1 LSIRRR
7 PVEGG
12 LFPLVNETETKTGA
26 GGHPSAS
33 EVSDQVP
40 TTPEALEFGQL
51 PETETLDLA
60 RAGSIGMGWTE
71 ATDPDSDDAPSD
83 GGPQTQAYFRPGD
96 SGGETE
102 VGNLWTPEQNDEFHH
117 IEIEKP
123 QIPQAFFA
131 PPATPDE
138 ADYVVA
144 ATSSVGDPLAPHH
157 MLCPCCGANDSSA
170 LDGFWDAPSA
180 PTSAGT
186 LRQMADYQTGGWWS
200 DTYSWGSRWFNMS
213 SSGTQ
218 AKNGVLHY
226 NLTNTPTISTQF
238 GNEADS
244 NGVAAA
250 LRPAIR
256 DALDIYEEVL
266 GINFVETTSTTIGH
280 VDLWFADDES
290 GNYATNLPAS
300 GNSGIIS
307 HSYINLPGSSSGPGD
322 NYFTTILHEIGH
334 ALGLGHQGDYNGGG
348 QSYANDAV
356 FTNDSDQL
364 AVMSYWNQSQNPN
377 VNASLA
383 SPITLQTVDLLALND
398 LYGGQGFGYSN
409 AFNGNT
415 IYGVGTNITAA
426 TSAAY
431 AGLAGFADT
440 ETFTIVDGSGIDT
453 IDFSNYS
460 ANQRIDLRAPGT
472 GSTTG
477 SVSDVGGLTGNMLIS
492 VGTVIENA
500 TLGAGNDTI
509 IGNSANNLLI
519 GGSGNDS
526 LVGNGG
532 NDTLEGGAGDD
543 TQRGGAGND
552 TFRYTNGVGADNGEY
567 IYGDADTDR
576 ILVTGSN
583 GVVFDFQGIQ
593 INSIEEIEF
602 SADGTN
608 VDKTVIFQSQ
618 EFDQS
623 HEFASNLLIDGNNT
637 SGSQDIVRIVMNTG
651 NLDISG
657 WTFQDW
663 GGQSE
668 RVEVI
673 GTSGANNIT
682 TTSNRDSVTAGSGDD
697 TITGGAGNDTLR
709 GEAGGDSLYGDEGN
723 DSIYGGTGND
733 YIDGGLNNSE
743 LNSGSDRLYGDDGN
757 DTIGGDDGNDILY
770 GASSTSGGNI
780 VNQDR
785 LLGEAGNDTLYGSDG
800 NDTLLGGDD
809 DDFLRG
815 NAGNDSISGGA
826 GVDVANYIFATG
838 SVEVD
843 LLTNRATGAD
853 GNDTLSGIENIT
865 GSNHGD
871 TLTGDGAANTIVGS
885 GGNDVINAGGGADSV
900 SAGSGNDRVIM
911 GDASFNGDSYDGGS
925 GIDTFDASA
934 RTWGTLVTIDLNA
947 GTWGY
952 HAGDEA
958 VTNFENI
965 LGANGTGELLRGNNL
980 DNLIEG
986 NGGNDT
992 LEGLGGNDTLD
1003 GGSGSD
1009 HLRGGT
1015 GNDSVSGGTGND
1027 VLFWD
1032 FGTDT
1037 LDGGAGQDTI
1047 DGDGANFIST
1057 AIFDLLSGTYTA
1069 PSFSETISNFE
1080 HYNNASGTGDERARG
1095 SNVANWL
1102 STGSGDNE
1110 LWGRDGNDTLLGGG
1124 GNDTLIGAFTE
1135 FGGGTVNMDSL
1146 VGGDGTDELF
1156 GSDGNDTL
1164 DGGAGN
1170 DTLTGNAGNDS
1181 LIGGAGTDQ
1190 ANYIHALA
1198 GVTVNL
1204 QTNRSSGSEGVDTLS
1219 GIENINGSNHGD
1231 VLTGN
1236 AGTNL
1241 IRGNSGNDTLNDG
1254 AGNDIVEG
1262 GLGNDHLIVGDSAF
1276 STDQYNGGSGIDT
1289 FDVSHFTWVNA
1300 LSFVAIDLTAQ
1311 NWSFFGNSEDV
1322 IGFENILG
1330 ANGTGELLRG
1340 NTAANLIDGNGGD
1353 DTLEGM
1359 AGNDTL
1365 RGGAG
1370 DDSLVGGAGFD
1381 TASYAGAASGV
1392 TVNLIDGTAVGGA
1405 GNDTLSE
1412 IENVIGSS
1420 HNDAL
1425 TGNATNNRLEG
1436 GDGNDTLD
1444 GNGGAD
1450 TMLGG
1455 LGNDVFFWGS
1465 GTDSIDG
1472 GAGQDTMH
1480 GDDVNFG
1487 PFGLFD
1493 LGNGFYNNGSTFT
1506 QNIVNVEHYF
1516 NANAGSSDERVFGS
1530 DVANDIRTGGGKNF
1544 ITGLAGNDTI
1554 FSGGDDDTVEGGD
1567 DDDSI
1572 GGGSGDDSLLGG
1584 DGVDTLIGGLGD
1596 DTLIGGNDGDLI
1608 DVSAGGT
1615 NRIEAGPG
1623 DDTVIATAGRNTI
1636 IVGTGADSYSL
1647 LGGENRLI
1655 FSDAFTGA
1663 TFNQLGGDDTLDFSA
1678 MSQGIV
1684 HDSANNLTTL
1694 GTGATV
1700 SSTGGGSQRTVI
1712 GTDHNDV
1719 FSLLFIEDDFSAG
1732 AGIDTLNLTQIN
1744 SPNFLLN
1751 IDLAGGLMSY
1761 TGGPNQI
1768 SDFENLIS
1776 DVTADNVTGTAGAN
1790 TISTGAWNDTVNAGA
1805 GDDVVDGGAGRDL
1818 LRGGPGNDTLAGGA
1832 DADTFRYEVGDTGN
1846 DLIADLQIGT
1856 DKISIDYTGA
1866 MPWLNTMGGNT
1877 DVNLGGGS
1885 TVRLNNVA
1893 AEDVT
1898 FDLFSFDMAETG
1910 TASVSNGNMTVLLGR
1925 QFVNPVIFAKT
1936 TTSNEAAPVTV
1947 RIVDIQSGSFTIR
1960 LQEPNAADG
1969 VHAAESV
1976 TWAVFEAGTW
1986 ELEDGTR
1993 FEVGTLDSNKLSSA
2007 GYEDVSFTSGMFD
2020 DTPTVLSQV
2029 QTNNGADWVISRQR
2043 NADADGVQ
2051 LTMQEEE
2058 ALNGGGHASET
2069 IGWIAFEQASGSWDG
2084 RTYEAGATP
2093 DSVTESTSNQAFAAT
2108 FGSAPGLL
2116 TSLSRTDG
2124 ADPAS
2129 ARANNVTSSGFDV
2142 FAQEERSANPE
2153 VVHTSEAVDFF
2164 AIAGSGILSAR
2175 KAQPIIAEYGTVS
2188 ADHNA
2193 VTVNLTQ
2200 KYLNPVIFANVTT
2213 NTGAAPVTVRL
2224 DNIDGDS
2231 FDLWLQE
2238 TSNLDGLHS
2247 VESVSW
2253 MAVEAGSWQLSD
2265 GTVLQAGTLESNSLT
2280 SQGFEQVDFGAAHF
2294 GTTPTVLSQ
2303 VQTNIGA
2310 DWVTTR
2316 QQNASSTGVEIAMQ
2330 EEEAK
2335 NNSTHATEKLGW
2347 LAWGPGNSSV
2357 QDEVIEAGNTG
2368 DNVGHANF
2376 NQAFTATFGTD
2387 PVLLAQLSSFDGAD
2401 TSSARVKSVSTS
2413 NFVVNAQEDTSA
2425 DAELT
2430 HTMETVDYIALNGD
2444 GQISGS
2450 SFVPVIAAVGSTSLG
2465 TASATINFGHEFIN
2479 PIVFALPPSQNGAQP
2494 ANVRISNVTSSGF
2507 DAAIQE
2513 PGNEDGIHIT
2523 EMVNWVV
2530 FEAGNWEL
2538 SDGTNLSVGSFDSSM
2553 LTSAGWESVNFGGT
2567 FDAAPAV
2574 FSQVQTDNDPAWITT
2589 RQRNTTTN
2597 SVEISMQE
2605 EEATNGGTH
2614 GTETIGWFAIDTGLG
2629 TWNGNPFEAATT
2641 AQTITNNFDTFAF
2654 NQSFGNAPKLL
2665 ASLASYVG
2673 PDPTALRYQ
2682 NLTNTGVDLR
2692 AMEETS
2698 ADAELAHSGEA
2709 VSIFGIEADGLL
2721 TGYAWDTLA

>member
-1 LSIRRR
+1 MRRR

-12 LFPLVNETETKTGA
+12 LFPLVNETETGA
-26 GGHPSAS
+26 GGQSPAGQA
-33 EVSDQVP
+33 SDQVP
-40 TTPEALEFGQL
+40 TAPETLEFGQL
-51 PETETLDLA
+51 PETETLDLT
-60 RAGSIGMGWTE
+60 REGSIGMGWTDE
-71 ATDPDSDDAPSD
+71 TDPDSDDAAL
-83 GGPQTQAYFRPGD
+83 GGGTQAQPYFRPGD
-96 SGGETE
+96 SGEKIE
-102 VGNLWTPEQNDEFHH
+102 VGNLWTPEQNDEFHQLK
-117 IEIEKP
+117 IETS

-144 ATSSVGDPLAPHH
+144 ASSGVGDPLAPHH
-157 MLCPCCGANDSSA
+157 MLCPCCGGNDSSA

-200 DTYSWGSRWFNMS
+200 DAYGWGSRWFNMS
-213 SSGTQ
+213 NSGTQ

-266 GINFVETTSTTIGH
+266 GINFVETTSTTIGF

-364 AVMSYWNQSQNPN
+364 AVMSYWNQNQNPN

-398 LYGGQGFGYSN
+398 LYAGQGFGYSN

-440 ETFTIVDGSGIDT
+440 EAFTIVDGSGIDT

-492 VGTVIENA
+492 VGTTIENA
-500 TLGAGNDTI
+500 TTGAGDDTI
-509 IGNSANNLLI
+509 IGNSANNVLL
-519 GGSGNDS
+519 GGSGDDS

-552 TFRYTNGVGADNGEY
+552 TFRYTNGLGADAGEY

-583 GVVFDFQGIQ
+583 GAVFDFQGIQ
-593 INSIEEIEF
+593 IDSIEEIEF
-602 SADGTN
+602 SADGSN

-618 EFDQS
+618 EFDQP
-623 HEFASNLLIDGNNT
+623 HEFAANLLIDGNNT

-657 WTFQDW
+657 WTFEDW
-663 GGQSE
+663 GGQSD
-668 RVEVI
+668 RVEVL
-673 GTSGANNIT
+673 GTSGANTIT
-682 TTSNRDSVTAGSGDD
+682 TTSSRDSVTAGSGGD

-723 DSIYGGTGND
+723 DSVYGGTGND
-733 YIDGGLNNSE
+733 YIDGGRNNSE
-743 LNSGSDRLYGDDGN
+743 VNSGDDRLYGDDGD
-757 DTIGGDDGNDILY
+757 DTIGGDDGNDVLY
-770 GASSTSGGNI
+770 GASSTSGGGI
-780 VNQDR
+780 INQDR
-785 LLGEAGNDTLYGSDG
+785 LLGEVGNDTLYGSDG
-800 NDTLLGGDD
+800 NDTLLGGSDD
-809 DDFLRG
+809 DYLRG
-815 NAGNDSISGGA
+815 NGGNDSIDGGA
-826 GVDVANYIFATG
+826 GIDVANYAFATG
-838 SVEVD
+838 AVD
-843 LLTNRATGAD
+843 VSLVTNRATGAE
-853 GNDTLSGIENIT
+853 GNDTLAGIENIT
-865 GSNHGD
+865 GSNYGD
-871 TLTGDGAANTIVGS
+871 TLTGDGSANRIIAS
-885 GGNDVINAGGGADSV
+885 AGNDVINDGDGADTV
-900 SAGSGNDRVIM
+900 FGGSGNDRLIM
-911 GDASFNGDSYDGGS
+911 GDAAFNGDSYDGGT

-934 RTWGTLVTIDLNA
+934 RTWGALVTIDLNA
-947 GTWGY
+947 ETWGY
-952 HAGDEA
+952 FAGDEA

-965 LGANGTGELLRGNNL
+965 LGANGTGELLRGNSAA
-980 DNLIEG
+980 NLIEG
-986 NGGNDT
+986 NGGDDTIEGLSGDDT
-992 LEGLGGNDTLD
+992 LEGGSGNDY
-1003 GGSGSD
+1003 
-1009 HLRGGT
+1009 LRGGSDD
-1015 GNDSVSGGTGND
+1015 DSVSGGSGDD
-1027 VLFWD
+1027 VLYWD

-1047 DGDGANFIST
+1047 DGGGVDFFNT
-1057 AIFDLLSGTYTA
+1057 AIFDLLNGTYSA
-1069 PSFSETISNFE
+1069 LSFTETISNFE
-1080 HYNNASGTGDERARG
+1080 HYSNDSAAGDERARG
-1095 SNVANWL
+1095 NNDANRL
-1102 STGSGDNE
+1102 STGGGNNE
-1110 LWGRDGNDTLLGGG
+1110 LWGRGGNDTLLGGG
-1124 GNDTLIGAFTE
+1124 GDDTIVGAFTND
-1135 FGGGTVNMDSL
+1135 GGGTINSDSL
-1146 VGGDGTDELF
+1146 VGGNGVDLLF
-1156 GSDGNDTL
+1156 GSDGADTL

-1181 LIGGAGTDQ
+1181 LIGGAGRDQ
-1190 ANYIHALA
+1190 ANYIYGLS
-1198 GVTVNL
+1198 GVNVNL
-1204 QTNRSSGSEGVDTLS
+1204 QTNRSSGSEGNDTLS
-1219 GIENINGSNHGD
+1219 GIEDINGSHHDD

-1236 AGTNL
+1236 AGENL
-1241 IRGNSGNDTLNDG
+1241 IRGNAGDDTLNDG
-1254 AGNDIVEG
+1254 AGNDVVEG
-1262 GLGNDHLIVGDSAF
+1262 GTGNDHFIVGDSSF
-1276 STDQYNGGSGIDT
+1276 STDQYNGGAGIDT
-1289 FDVSHFTWVNA
+1289 FDVSHYSWVNA

-1340 NTAANLIDGNGGD
+1340 NAVANLIDGNGGD

-1370 DDSLVGGAGFD
+1370 DDSLVGGTGFD
-1381 TASYAGAASGV
+1381 TASYAGAVSGV
-1392 TVNLIDGTAVGGA
+1392 TVNLAAGTAVGGA

-1412 IENVIGSS
+1412 IEHVIGSS
-1420 HNDAL
+1420 QDDAL
-1425 TGNATNNRLEG
+1425 TGDSTNNRLEG
-1436 GDGNDTLD
+1436 GDGYDTLI

-1455 LGNDVFFWGS
+1455 LGNDVFHWGG

-1480 GDDVNFG
+1480 GNNVNFG

-1493 LGNGFYNNGSTFT
+1493 LGNGFYTNGSSFT
-1506 QNIVNVEHYF
+1506 QTIVNVEHYF
-1516 NANAGSSDERVFGS
+1516 NANAGSSDEQVFGS
-1530 DVANDIRTGGGKNF
+1530 GVANDIRTGGGNNS
-1544 ITGLAGNDTI
+1544 ITGLAGDDTI
-1554 FSGGDDDTVEGGD
+1554 LAGGGADTVDGGGDN
-1567 DDDSI
+1567 DSI
-1572 GGGSGDDSLLGG
+1572 VGGSGDDSLLGG

-1596 DTLIGGNDGDLI
+1596 DTLIGGAHGDRI

-1615 NRIEAGPG
+1615 NRIEGGAG
-1623 DDTVIATAGRNTI
+1623 DDTVLATAGRNTI
-1636 IVGTGADSYSL
+1636 IVGTGADSYAL
-1647 LGGENRLI
+1647 FGGENHLV
-1655 FSDAFTGA
+1655 FSDAYTGA
-1663 TFNQLGGDDTLDFSA
+1663 TFNDLEGDDTLDFSA

-1684 HDSANNLTTL
+1684 HDAANNLTTL

-1700 SSTGGGSQRTVI
+1700 SNSGGTTERTVI

-1719 FSLLFIEDDFSAG
+1719 FNLLYVADDFSAG
-1732 AGIDTLNLTQIN
+1732 AGIDTLNLTQV
-1744 SPNFLLN
+1744 SAVGFELTV
-1751 IDLAGGLMSY
+1751 DLAGDALSY
-1761 TGGPNQI
+1761 IGGTNQI
-1768 SDFENLIS
+1768 ADFENLIS
-1776 DVTADNVTGTAGAN
+1776 DVTVDNVTGTAGAN
-1790 TISTGAWNDTVNAGA
+1790 IISTGGSNDTVNAGA

-1832 DADTFRYEVGDTGN
+1832 DADTFRYGVGDVGN
-1846 DLIADLQIGT
+1846 DLIADLQIGL
-1856 DKISIDYTGA
+1856 DKISIDYDGS
-1866 MPWLNTMGGNT
+1866 MPWISSMGGT
-1877 DVNLGGGS
+1877 TTVNLGAGS
-1885 TVRLNNVA
+1885 TVALNNVA

-1898 FDLFSFDMAETG
+1898 HDLFSFDMAETG
-1910 TASVSNGNMTVLLGR
+1910 TASVTDAGLVISLSR
-1925 QFVNPVIFAKT
+1925 QFVNPVVFAKT
-1936 TTSNEAAPVTV
+1936 TTTNEATPVTV
-1947 RIVDIQSGSFTIR
+1947 RITDIQSGTFTIE
-1960 LQEPNAADG
+1960 LQEPNSEDG
-1969 VHAAESV
+1969 AHLVETV

-1993 FEVGTLDSNKLSSA
+1993 FEVGTVDSNKLSTA
-2007 GYEDVSFTSGMFD
+2007 GYENISFTSGMFD
-2020 DTPTVLSQV
+2020 HTPTVLSQV
-2029 QTNNGADWVISRQR
+2029 QTDNGPDWVVSRQR
-2043 NADADGVQ
+2043 NADANGVQ

-2058 ALNGGGHASET
+2058 ALNAGAHATET
-2069 IGWIAFEQASGSWDG
+2069 IGWIAFERSTGSWDG
-2084 RTYEAGATP
+2084 RAYETGATA
-2093 DSVTESTSNQAFAAT
+2093 DSVTHAASTQGFTNP
-2108 FGSAPGLL
+2108 FGPAPGLL

-2124 ADPAS
+2124 GDPTS
-2129 ARANNVTSSGFDV
+2129 ARASNVTANGFDV
-2142 FAQEERSANPE
+2142 AAQEEQSADPE
-2153 VVHTSEAVDFF
+2153 VLHTTEAVDFF

-2193 VTVNLTQ
+2193 ITVNLTQ
-2200 KYLNPVIFANVTT
+2200 SFLNPVIFANVTSA
-2213 NTGAAPVTVRL
+2213 NGGAPVTIRL

-2238 TSNLDGLHS
+2238 TSDLDGIHNM
-2247 VESVSW
+2247 EGVSW

-2265 GTVLQAGTLESNSLT
+2265 GTVLQAGTLESGSLT
-2280 SQGFEQVDFGAAHF
+2280 SQGFEQVNFGAAHF
-2294 GTTPTVLSQ
+2294 GSTPTVLSQ

-2316 QQNASSTGVEIAMQ
+2316 QQNASSTGVEIALQ

-2335 NNSTHATEKLGW
+2335 NNSGHATEKLGW
-2347 LAWGPGNSSV
+2347 LAWGPGTSSV
-2357 QDEVIEAGNTG
+2357 QDDVIEAGNTG
-2368 DNVGHANF
+2368 DNVGHGNF

-2387 PVLLAQLSSFDGAD
+2387 PVLLAQLSSFDGPD
-2401 TSSARVKSVSTS
+2401 TASARVKTVSTS
-2413 NFVVNAQEDTSA
+2413 SFVVNTQEDATS
-2425 DAELT
+2425 DSEVT
-2430 HTMETVDYIALNGD
+2430 HTLETVDYIALNGD
-2444 GQISGS
+2444 GQISGA
-2450 SFVPVIAAVGSTSLG
+2450 SFVPVIAAVGSTSLE
-2465 TASATINFGHEFIN
+2465 TASATIDFGHEFIN
-2479 PIVFALPPSQNGAQP
+2479 PIVFALPPSQNGNQP
-2494 ANVRISNVTSSGF
+2494 ANVRISNVTSTGF

-2513 PGNEDGIHIT
+2513 PGNEDGNHIT
-2523 EMVNWVV
+2523 EQVNWVV

-2538 SDGTNLSVGSFDSSM
+2538 SDGTHLSVGSFDSSM
-2553 LTSAGWESVNFGGT
+2553 LTSAGWESVTFGGA

-2589 RQRNTTTN
+2589 RQRNTTTTG
-2597 SVEISMQE
+2597 VEISMQE

-2641 AQTITNNFDTFAF
+2641 AQTITDNFDTFAF
-2654 NQSFGNAPKLL
+2654 SQSFGNAPKLL

-2692 AMEETS
+2692 AMEEIS
-2698 ADAELAHSGEA
+2698 ADPELAHIGEA

-2721 TGYAWDTLA
+2721 TGNAWDTLA